1 MTVSRTTASKAGSRG
16 VLLALSLVAALA
28 LAACA
33 GDSDHLRFSDAGIP
47 SESPK
52 ASIDETASPQEAARE
67 LYASGRIGM
76 PLADHTAPPPEDRQH
91 FIEFRSRLSYA
102 YGHTYMIFG
111 RLDEDGEIIERDGAG
126 LSPVN
131 RSAIPFVL
139 GHVIPVGSETTTS
152 VDELN
157 NDDNVSARWRIL
169 LSETEYE
176 AVVAHIRD
184 LQSESIIWHA
194 ALSNCNAFAARVA
207 SFMGYGSAF
216 VWLPPTAFINSTRN
230 MNARH
235 AVDPALYAELGPAR
249 HGTRQELR

>member
-1 MTVSRTTASKAGSRG
+1 MSRSGLKI
-16 VLLALSLVAALA
+16 VVAALCLA
-28 LAACA
+28 VAACA
-33 GDSDHLRFSDAGIP
+33 SGEDHLRLSEVGIAGAGAP
-47 SESPK
+47 AGS
-52 ASIDETASPQEAARE
+52 EAALHASDTGNEAGQVRE
-67 LYASGRIGM
+67 AYASGRLGM
-76 PLADHTAPPPEDRQH
+76 PLADHQAIPPEDRRH

-126 LSPVN
+126 LSPVA
-131 RSAIPFVL
+131 RSAIPFIL

-157 NDDNVSARWRIL
+157 NDENVSARWRIL
-169 LSETEYE
+169 LTEAEYA
-176 AVVAHIRD
+176 AVEGHIRE
-184 LQSESIIWHA
+184 LQQESIIWHA

-235 AVDPALYAELGPAR
+235 AVDPARYAGLVAASPVEN
-249 HGTRQELR
+249 

>member
-1 MTVSRTTASKAGSRG
+1 M
-16 VLLALSLVAALA
+16 LALSLALSLT

-33 GDSDHLRFSDAGIP
+33 GGSDYLFVSEAGVP
-47 SESPK
+47 SSQ
-52 ASIDETASPQEAARE
+52 SETAQAISSDGNLAGEGARE
-67 LYASGRIGM
+67 VYASGRLGM
-76 PLADHTAPPPEDRQH
+76 PLEDHQARPPEDRRH

-126 LSPVN
+126 LSPVA
-131 RSAIPFVL
+131 RSAIPFIL

-152 VDELN
+152 VDELH
-157 NDDNVSARWRIL
+157 NDENVSARWRIL
-169 LSETEYE
+169 LTEAEYA
-176 AVVAHIRD
+176 AVEEHIRD
-184 LQSESIIWHA
+184 LQQESIIWHA

-230 MNARH
+230 MNARY
-235 AVDPALYAELGPAR
+235 AVDPARYAGLGVSSFV
-249 HGTRQELR
+249 EN